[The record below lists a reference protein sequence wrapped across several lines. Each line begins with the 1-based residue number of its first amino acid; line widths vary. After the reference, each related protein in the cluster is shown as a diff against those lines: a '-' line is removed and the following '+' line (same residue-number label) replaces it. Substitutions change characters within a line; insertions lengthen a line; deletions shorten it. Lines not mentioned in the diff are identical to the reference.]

1 MADPIYSRAQL
12 LRLYDDAR
20 KCLDSMAAVEH
31 VAGLTG
37 LDLVTV
43 EGVVQGR
50 EAAQQ
55 AMEAT
60 C

>member
-12 LRLYDDAR
+12 LRIYDDAR
-20 KCLDSMAAVEH
+20 RSLDPIAAVEH

-43 EGVVQGR
+43 ESVIWSR
-50 EAAQQ
+50 ESAQLEGAQ
-55 AMEAT
+55 A
-60 C
+60 

>member
-1 MADPIYSRAQL
+1 MDLNIIPRADI
-12 LRLYDDAR
+12 LRIYDDAR
-20 KCLDSMAAVEH
+20 KAPDPMAAVEH

-55 AMEAT
+55 AAELEI
-60 C
+60 

>member
-1 MADPIYSRAQL
+1 MADPIYSRAQV

-20 KCLDSMAAVEH
+20 RSLDSVAAVQH

-55 AMEAT
+55 AAEVE

>member
-1 MADPIYSRAQL
+1 MAPQIFSHAQV
-12 LRLYDDAR
+12 LRIYDDAR
-20 KCLDSMAAVEH
+20 RSLDPIAAVEH
-31 VAGLTG
+31 TAGITG

-55 AMEAT
+55 AAEVCA
-60 C
+60 